1 MKDVKTK
8 DLIHKLSNLLVEI
21 AGTIYEEGE

>member
-1 MKDVKTK
+1 MKDVMTK